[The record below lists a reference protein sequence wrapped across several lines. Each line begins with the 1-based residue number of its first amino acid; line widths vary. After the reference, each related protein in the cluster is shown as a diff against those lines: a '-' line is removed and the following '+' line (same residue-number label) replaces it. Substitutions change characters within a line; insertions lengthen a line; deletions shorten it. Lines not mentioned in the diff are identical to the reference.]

1 MEQILLG
8 TNKTSST
15 VANQHVRD
23 SSKTQQPLT
32 SSALAIQPSSKLEQ
46 IEQILLYSNSD
57 NPQPCCP
64 HNNNKKSTGIY
75 NSSGIINLVTM
86 NAAATLNS
94 EGCCQKL
101 IKNFVCFD
109 GGGGGSGGGGS
120 TEPKIYSLQRSISEK
135 LRNSF
140 KNKSNNVNMNNL
152 GHLPKVLPS
161 NEQPIRAPRKWHSER
176 CRTSN
181 LLANPTHSITLSSMK
196 PPVGHKYLT
205 QIPLSSHYKAIL
217 AQYTLKPK
225 QQEPQLSVK
234 SRPATFK
241 RNTKLNKEYSRNPIK
256 SQSKKPAPVELTN
269 QVNFF
274 HQLYIFS
281 LIQDNQLNIK

>member
-8 TNKTSST
+8 TNKTST
-15 VANQHVRD
+15 AVANQHVRD
-23 SSKTQQPLT
+23 SGKTQHQQAVT

-46 IEQILLYSNSD
+46 IEQILLYSNAET
-57 NPQPCCP
+57 PQPCCP
-64 HNNNKKSTGIY
+64 HNTNKKSTGIY

-94 EGCCQKL
+94 EGCCHKL
-101 IKNFVCFD
+101 IKNFVFFD
-109 GGGGGSGGGGS
+109 GGGGGGGGG

-140 KNKSNNVNMNNL
+140 KNKSHNVNMSNL
-152 GHLPKVLPS
+152 GHLPKVATS

-176 CRTSN
+176 CRTNN
-181 LLANPTHSITLSSMK
+181 LLANPTHSITLSNMK
-196 PPVGHKYLT
+196 PPPPPVGHKFST

-225 QQEPQLSVK
+225 QETQLSLK

-241 RNTKLNKEYSRNPIK
+241 RNTKLNKEYSRIPIK
-256 SQSKKPAPVELTN
+256 SQSKKPAPIELIN
-269 QVNFF
+269 QV
-274 HQLYIFS
+274 L
-281 LIQDNQLNIK
+281 